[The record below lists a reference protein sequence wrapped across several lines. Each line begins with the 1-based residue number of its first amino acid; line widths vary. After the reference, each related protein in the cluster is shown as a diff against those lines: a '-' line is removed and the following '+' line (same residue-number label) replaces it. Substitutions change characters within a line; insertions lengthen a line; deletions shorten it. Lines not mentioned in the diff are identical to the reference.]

1 MIRRLPQQGE
11 SSQAR
16 AKIALRTSG
25 AEELNYLPANALEER
40 RLAQEALE
48 HKMTQ
53 DREDLK
59 ISYHLASQEADEAK
73 SENPLLCQVSVLKKP
88 KKAKTKF
95 QEIQFEDNFLLD
107 LWPTGYKT
115 DVRQGGT

>member
-1 MIRRLPQQGE
+1 MIRRIPQQGE

-25 AEELNYLPANALEER
+25 AGELNYLPADVLEEH

-48 HKMTQ
+48 RKMTQ

-59 ISYHLASQEADEAK
+59 IAYQLARQESEEAK
-73 SENPLLCQVSVLKKP
+73 SKNPLLSQVSAYEKIEKNKAEDLKFYKD
-88 KKAKTKF
+88 KL
-95 QEIQFEDNFLLD
+95 NFR
-107 LWPTGYKT
+107 KHH
-115 DVRQGGT
+115 